1 MFDIVD
7 RLQESAFKVS
17 EQAQRLVRA
26 EIALAQAEMKEKA
39 QQAAPGVG
47 LLVFAGALAFL
58 SLFAVMICII
68 WALGSVVP
76 LWAAALITAVAFLA
90 LAGVCG
96 LAGKTILQKVG
107 PPIPATALGIA
118 KGTPAEL
125 GLAPSQPADDDTTL
139 DGDR

>member
-1 MFDIVD
+1 MRDIVD

-26 EIALAQAEMKEKA
+26 EIALAQAEVKAKA

-58 SLFAVMICII
+58 SLFAFMIAII
-68 WALGSVVP
+68 WALGDVVP
-76 LWAAALITAVAFLA
+76 LWAAALITGVGFLV

-96 LAGKTILQKVG
+96 LIGKTILAKVG
-107 PPIPATALGIA
+107 PPVPETAIGIA
-118 KGTPAEL
+118 KGVPVEL
-125 GLAPSQPADDDTTL
+125 GLAPKPATEHAKPEEE
-139 DGDR
+139 R